1 MEILN
6 LDDYLVDLSTKD
18 AIDAHTYNKESD
30 DEGNIGVLSL
40 GPGSRF
46 SPTRKEM
53 LMLKLDVGVCAVV
66 AKSFPLFPLQH
77 STRIYCGL
85 ELNVV
90 L

>member
-53 LMLKLDVGVCAVV
+53 LMQIGCWRLRCCCQVV
-66 AKSFPLFPLQH
+66 SPVPIATF
-77 STRIYCGL
+77 Y
-85 ELNVV
+85 
-90 L
+90 

>member
-18 AIDAHTYNKESD
+18 VIDVHTYNKESD

-66 AKSFPLFPLQH
+66 AKSFPLFPSQH
-77 STRIYCGL
+77 STRIHCGL